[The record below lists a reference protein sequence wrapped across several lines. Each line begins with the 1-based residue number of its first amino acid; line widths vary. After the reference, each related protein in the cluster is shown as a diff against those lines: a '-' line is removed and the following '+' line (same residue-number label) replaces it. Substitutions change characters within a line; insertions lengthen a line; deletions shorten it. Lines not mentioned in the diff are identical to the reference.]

1 MSYPTGLIVKLS
13 VKECIEEKETKLLA
27 ILFLL
32 LELSEFISN
41 FRTNKNIYS
50 MHTFVVP

>member
-1 MSYPTGLIVKLS
+1 MSNPAGLVVKLS
-13 VKECIEEKETKLLA
+13 VKERMEEKEATLLA

-41 FRTNKNIYS
+41 FRTSKNIYS
-50 MHTFVVP
+50 MYTFVLP

>member
-1 MSYPTGLIVKLS
+1 MSNPAGLVVKLS
-13 VKECIEEKETKLLA
+13 VKECIEEKETTLLA

-50 MHTFVVP
+50 MYAFVVP